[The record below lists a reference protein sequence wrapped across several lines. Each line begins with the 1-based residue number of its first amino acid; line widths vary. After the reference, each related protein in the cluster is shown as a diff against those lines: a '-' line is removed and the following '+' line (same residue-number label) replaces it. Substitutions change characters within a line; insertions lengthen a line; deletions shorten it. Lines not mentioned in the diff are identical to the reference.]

1 MYYLL
6 RYFETL
12 DERPPVGAL
21 VLQGS
26 EWWIDH
32 PFIPGLLAEHFVTR
46 SEKGDPPSFD
56 DGLARAT
63 TVEISVA
70 ESLLRKIDSPTSRQ
84 LLEELATFRR
94 TTLDREYLQS
104 FGRFV
109 EDDAERPLLVEHD
122 AIRDLIARGDACI
135 VQQPP
140 RSLLV
145 VGEPRSGKTSFVTLL
160 AMRAQANGWTLFEAG
175 GAHLQAGQT
184 YIGQLEERLRR
195 LPIELA
201 ADKRVLWHA
210 PDFLQLATSG
220 MHQGQT
226 ASILDQVLPA
236 IAAGRLVLL
245 SEITPAALTRVLQ
258 QRPAVRT
265 ALELLRLRPLTDVE
279 TNHLV
284 HEVSARMKQHLE
296 I

>member
-1 MYYLL
+1 
-6 RYFETL
+6 
-12 DERPPVGAL
+12 VC
-21 VLQGS
+21 VL
-26 EWWIDH
+26 H
-32 PFIPGLLAEHFVTR
+32 
-46 SEKGDPPSFD
+46 
-56 DGLARAT
+56 
-63 TVEISVA
+63 
-70 ESLLRKIDSPTSRQ
+70 
-84 LLEELATFRR
+84 
-94 TTLDREYLQS
+94 
-104 FGRFV
+104 
-109 EDDAERPLLVEHD
+109 
-122 AIRDLIARGDACI
+122 
-135 VQQPP
+135 QPP

-175 GAHLQAGQT
+175 GVHLQAGQT

-265 ALELLRLRPLTDVE
+265 ALELLRLRPLSDAE
-279 TNHLV
+279 TTRLV
-284 HEVSARMKQHLE
+284 DEVASRIQQHLGLRVE
-296 I
+296 PEALETVTYLARHYLSSGQMPGAVLDLLKLSMQRANRAGRLPCHAARRARDDGAAHRHAAAGAGRP